1 MHPILADNYFWLPK
15 QASTVARST
24 DNLFNFVLWVS
35 VFFFLLITVL
45 LVYFVIK
52 YRHKPGEKRDVS
64 ASHSM
69 TLELTWTIIPSILC
83 VFLYYYGFKEYM
95 NLAVEPPNAYE
106 VTVTGKMW
114 QWQFDYP
121 NGAQSTELHCVVNQ
135 PVRCVLQSSDVIHS
149 MFVPSFRVKKDVVPG
164 RYNRLWFQPTSQDG
178 MLYLVGVPSN
188 DGVAYAA
195 TDANGHVLP
204 TSNQPNGQ
212 DERPSQGATR
222 FDKLVTAVQVS
233 VTARTG
239 VAKVSPE
246 QTFRTVR
253 LLNGSNLYLLS
264 VAADGK
270 SVETLI
276 DDGGNPVIPHSSSL
290 SDLPREVQTALQ
302 SQAGSGAISQTQA
315 VYAFPDAEQYDIFCA
330 AYCGTNHSTM
340 HSRVVVHRTQAD
352 FDLWMKLAND
362 DSAKPIL
369 ERGQKYYMTQGC
381 AQCHSVD
388 GTPITGPTWKDLFG
402 STQQFTD
409 GSSAVVDEAFV
420 HEFVL
425 NPARRTPVPSGGKAY
440 SPGAMPVLPIK
451 SEQVDAIIA
460 YMKTISQNYHASA
473 PSTTQ
478 ATTGPTTQPVQ

>member
-114 QWQFDYP
+114 QWTFDYP
-121 NGAQSTELHCVVNQ
+121 NGAQSNELHCVVNQ
-135 PVRCVLQSSDVIHS
+135 PVRCVLQSNDVIHS
-149 MFVPSFRVKKDVVPG
+149 LFVPAFRVKKDVVPG
-164 RYNRLWFQPTSQDG
+164 RYNRLWFQ
-178 MLYLVGVPSN
+178 
-188 DGVAYAA
+188 A
-195 TDANGHVLP
+195 TEAG
-204 TSNQPNGQ
+204 
-212 DERPSQGATR
+212 
-222 FDKLVTAVQVS
+222 
-233 VTARTG
+233 
-239 VAKVSPE
+239 
-246 QTFRTVR
+246 TF
-253 LLNGSNLYLLS
+253 
-264 VAADGK
+264 
-270 SVETLI
+270 
-276 DDGGNPVIPHSSSL
+276 
-290 SDLPREVQTALQ
+290 
-302 SQAGSGAISQTQA
+302 
-315 VYAFPDAEQYDIFCA
+315 DIFCA

-340 HSRVVVHRTQAD
+340 YSHVVVHPSQAD
-352 FDLWMKLAND
+352 FDAWMKIANND
-362 DSAKPIL
+362 DALPL
-369 ERGQKYYMTQGC
+369 VDRGKKYYMTQGC
-381 AQCHSVD
+381 AQCHSTD
-388 GTPITGPTWKDLFG
+388 GSRITGPSWRNLFG

-409 GSSAVVDEAFV
+409 GSTAVVDDAFV

-425 NPARRTPVPSGGKAY
+425 NPTRRVPVGYP
-440 SPGAMPVLPIK
+440 PVMPVIPLK
-451 SEQVDAIIA
+451 AGQVDGIVA
-460 YMKTISQNYHASA
+460 YMKTISENYHASA
-473 PSTTQ
+473 PPTTQ